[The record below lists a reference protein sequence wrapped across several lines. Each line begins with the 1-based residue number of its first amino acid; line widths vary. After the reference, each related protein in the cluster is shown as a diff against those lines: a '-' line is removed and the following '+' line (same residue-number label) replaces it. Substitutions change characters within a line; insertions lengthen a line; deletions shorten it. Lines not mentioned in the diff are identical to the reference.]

1 MIEIKDL
8 HKSFGSL
15 NVLNGIN
22 EHISRGEKVVV
33 IGPSGSGKST
43 FLRCLNMLETPT
55 SGEILFDGVSMTD
68 PKTNINEMRRKMG
81 MVFQHFN
88 LFNNLTILD
97 NMTLAPVRLK
107 LKSKAEAKEDAMA
120 LLKRVGLEDKAMSF
134 PSQLSGGQKQ
144 RCALARMLIGRP
156 GILMLDEPFSALD
169 SYLRWELERELLSTL
184 REYDGTVLFV
194 SHDRDEV
201 YRISDRIAVYQN
213 GTIDVIGDKW
223 ELFRQPITCTA
234 AILTGCK
241 NVAEASYSEKTVT
254 VPQWGLTLPLP
265 ADGLPDGVTHLGIR
279 ARKMLPATAPGPRC
293 FRYAVAEEI
302 DGAFSDILMIR
313 LEGGTDLMR
322 WEITKDV
329 HAAMKDG
336 PNLIEI
342 PEDAVL
348 YLRP

>member
-1 MIEIKDL
+1 
-8 HKSFGSL
+8 
-15 NVLNGIN
+15 
-22 EHISRGEKVVV
+22 
-33 IGPSGSGKST
+33 
-43 FLRCLNMLETPT
+43 
-55 SGEILFDGVSMTD
+55 
-68 PKTNINEMRRKMG
+68 
-81 MVFQHFN
+81 
-88 LFNNLTILD
+88 
-97 NMTLAPVRLK
+97 
-107 LKSKAEAKEDAMA
+107 
-120 LLKRVGLEDKAMSF
+120 
-134 PSQLSGGQKQ
+134 
-144 RCALARMLIGRP
+144 
-156 GILMLDEPFSALD
+156 MLDEPFSALD

-265 ADGLPDGVTHLGIR
+265 TDGLPDSMTHLGIR

-293 FRYAVAEEI
+293 FRYSVAEEI

-329 HAAMKDG
+329 HSAMKDG

>member
-1 MIEIKDL
+1 MSIAVNIKKNLGSFRLDVAFSQDSGVPALLGGSGCCKSMTLRCIAGIETPDSGKI
-8 HKSFGSL
+8 
-15 NVLNGIN
+15 VLNGVTVYDSERKIN
-22 EHISRGEKVVV
+22 LPPQQRQVGLLFQNYALFPNMTVEENILCGLREKRD
-33 IGPSGSGKST
+33 KSEKT
-43 FLRCLNMLETPT
+43 ALLAEYIRKFHLEGLEKHTPT
-55 SGEILFDGVSMTD
+55 
-68 PKTNINEMRRKMG
+68 
-81 MVFQHFN
+81 
-88 LFNNLTILD
+88 
-97 NMTLAPVRLK
+97 
-107 LKSKAEAKEDAMA
+107 
-120 LLKRVGLEDKAMSF
+120 
-134 PSQLSGGQKQ
+134 QLSGGQKQ

-265 ADGLPDGVTHLGIR
+265 ADGLPDGMTHLGIR

-293 FRYAVAEEI
+293 FRYSVAEEI

-322 WEITKDV
+322 WEITKGV
-329 HAAMKDG
+329 HSAMKDG

>member
-1 MIEIKDL
+1 MSIAVNIKKNLGSFRLDVAFSQESGVLALLGGSGCGKSMTLRCIAGIETPDSGKI
-8 HKSFGSL
+8 
-15 NVLNGIN
+15 VLNGVTVYDSERKIN
-22 EHISRGEKVVV
+22 LPPQQRQVGLLFQNYALFPNMTVEENILCGLREKRD
-33 IGPSGSGKST
+33 KSEKT
-43 FLRCLNMLETPT
+43 ALLAEYIRKFHLEGLEKHTPT
-55 SGEILFDGVSMTD
+55 
-68 PKTNINEMRRKMG
+68 
-81 MVFQHFN
+81 
-88 LFNNLTILD
+88 
-97 NMTLAPVRLK
+97 
-107 LKSKAEAKEDAMA
+107 
-120 LLKRVGLEDKAMSF
+120 
-134 PSQLSGGQKQ
+134 QLSGGQKQ

-265 ADGLPDGVTHLGIR
+265 ADGLPDSMTHLGIR

-293 FRYAVAEEI
+293 FRYSVAEEI

-322 WEITKDV
+322 WEITKVV
-329 HAAMKDG
+329 HSAMKDG